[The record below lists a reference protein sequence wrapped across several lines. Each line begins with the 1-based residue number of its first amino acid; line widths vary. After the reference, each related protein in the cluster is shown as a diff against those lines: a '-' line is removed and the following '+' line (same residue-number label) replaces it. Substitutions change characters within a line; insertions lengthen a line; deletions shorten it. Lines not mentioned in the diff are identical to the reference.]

1 MNLIMLIFLGD
12 ESPALRNL
20 HGYQNVLNNIFV
32 YWKSKKLEEDLV
44 LVVEWNVS
52 FSKNVGLQGRTLLN
66 ITLFPR
72 VLFTFYNKADGRK
85 SRNTPDTTDFCLENK
100 VF

>member
-20 HGYQNVLNNIFV
+20 HGCQNVLNNIFV

-66 ITLFPR
+66 ITLFR
-72 VLFTFYNKADGRK
+72 GCFLRFIIRLMVANRETHQIQQIF
-85 SRNTPDTTDFCLENK
+85 
-100 VF
+100 V

>member
-1 MNLIMLIFLGD
+1 MKLIMLIFLGD
-12 ESPALRNL
+12 ESPAFRNL
-20 HGYQNVLNNIFV
+20 HGCQNVLNNIFA

-52 FSKNVGLQGRTLLN
+52 FRKDVGLQGRTLLN
-66 ITLFPR
+66 IRLFR
-72 VLFTFYNKADGRK
+72 GCFLR
-85 SRNTPDTTDFCLENK
+85 FCLDNK

>member
-1 MNLIMLIFLGD
+1 MKLIMLIFLGD

-20 HGYQNVLNNIFV
+20 HGCQNVLNNIFV

-52 FSKNVGLQGRTLLN
+52 FSKDVGLQGRILLN
-66 ITLFPR
+66 ITLFCGCFLR
-72 VLFTFYNKADGRK
+72 FIIRLMVVNRETHQIQQIF
-85 SRNTPDTTDFCLENK
+85 
-100 VF
+100 V